1 MTTLVDVKFFFLLY
15 DVGVET
21 HETQKH
27 TKKAQKNT
35 KKLRKDGFI
44 MKKFV
49 ALGAAL
55 LVLLFSCL
63 PTVEAV
69 NENAGIQVCDDLEP
83 DLDMYN

>member
-1 MTTLVDVKFFFLLY
+1 
-15 DVGVET
+15 
-21 HETQKH
+21 
-27 TKKAQKNT
+27 
-35 KKLRKDGFI
+35 

-83 DLDMYN
+83 DLDMYD

>member
-27 TKKAQKNT
+27 TKTHK
-35 KKLRKDGFI
+35 KKLRKKEFI

-83 DLDMYN
+83 DLDMYD